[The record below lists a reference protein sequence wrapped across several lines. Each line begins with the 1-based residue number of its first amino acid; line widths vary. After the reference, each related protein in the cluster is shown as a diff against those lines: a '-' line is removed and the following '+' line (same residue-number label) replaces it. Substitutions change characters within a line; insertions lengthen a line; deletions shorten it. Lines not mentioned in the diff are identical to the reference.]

1 MSGPGTVKGCKQS
14 TFLALVLLLY
24 KSSTLGKSD
33 KLPNK
38 GNYIHIPA
46 WVSYTCLTSAHHSM
60 KLFNTPLLD
69 EFKLKHATARGAI
82 DVWQEH
88 VKRARWSSP
97 HDVKRDFPS
106 TDQLGDNRL
115 IFNIKGNSF
124 RLVVRAKYQN
134 GLILIEWV
142 GTHAEYDKKNF

>member
-1 MSGPGTVKGCKQS
+1 
-14 TFLALVLLLY
+14 
-24 KSSTLGKSD
+24 
-33 KLPNK
+33 
-38 GNYIHIPA
+38 
-46 WVSYTCLTSAHHSM
+46 M
-60 KLFNTPLLD
+60 KLFNTLLLD
-69 EFKLKHATARGAI
+69 EFKLKHASGRGAI

-115 IFNIKGNSF
+115 IFNIKGNSY
-124 RLVVRAKYQN
+124 RLVVKAKYQN